1 MRGEET
7 ADDADE
13 WMLPPPADS
22 WKFDPGVPTFTT
34 WRGVR
39 GGEVAKEPRPLSEIV
54 QIVSNLEIFDFIFI

>member
-22 WKFDPGVPTFTT
+22 WKFEPGVPTFTT

-39 GGEVAKEPRPLSEIV
+39 GGEVAREPLPLSAI
-54 QIVSNLEIFDFIFI
+54 SNHSI